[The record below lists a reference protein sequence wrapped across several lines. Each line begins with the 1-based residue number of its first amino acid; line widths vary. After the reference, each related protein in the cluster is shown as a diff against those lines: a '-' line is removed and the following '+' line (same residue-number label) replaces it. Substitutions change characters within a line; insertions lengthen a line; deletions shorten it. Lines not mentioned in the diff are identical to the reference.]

1 MVETN
6 ALERGLLKDYN
17 NKNEIRDQLSIAIRV
32 FKECVLKFILI
43 KKVVFVLFESR
54 RTIHFIA
61 TSISDYWTD
70 SPNDDAQKET

>member
-43 KKVVFVLFESR
+43 K
-54 RTIHFIA
+54 
-61 TSISDYWTD
+61 
-70 SPNDDAQKET
+70 